1 MTIKELA
8 KVFCHERTLFQLV
21 DVLSGKELGSYSPNL
36 ITLSHEW
43 TEDDTKLFEQDVANV
58 YIERV
63 TPTESTL
70 RVDMYDRRS

>member
-8 KVFCHERTLFQLV
+8 KVFCHEQTLFQLV
-21 DVLSGKELGSYSPNL
+21 DVLSGEELGSYSPNL
-36 ITLSHEW
+36 ITLGKW

-63 TPTESTL
+63 TPTQSTL
-70 RVDMYDRRS
+70 RVDMYDRRG